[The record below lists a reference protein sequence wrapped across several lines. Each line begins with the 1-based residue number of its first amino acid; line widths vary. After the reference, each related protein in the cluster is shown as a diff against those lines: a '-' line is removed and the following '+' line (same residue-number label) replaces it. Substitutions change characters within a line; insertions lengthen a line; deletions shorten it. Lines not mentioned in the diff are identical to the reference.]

1 MRKNKIG
8 SIILS
13 VAIAFGLWMYVVS
26 NVSSETDIT
35 FEGIPV
41 VREGETI
48 LTERN
53 LMVTNMSANT
63 VSINLAGSRDVL
75 SRIDKSNTSVKIDMS
90 KVTEPGEKIAMNYT
104 PSFPADVSSNDVDIR
119 EKNPSVIYVDV
130 DYRRSYDIPV
140 QVKWTGTRSENYIYD
155 TENYTIDN
163 TVVTITGPATVADQI
178 RYAQVEVD
186 LTNRGESISESF
198 SYTLCDGEG
207 NPVDAKLITTNVE
220 QIRLDAQIQRI
231 QEIELVADVLYG
243 GGATKDNTTVTL
255 NPATIRVSGGDAVLA
270 ELGDTITVGTIN
282 LAEIEKS
289 TKELKYTIALPEGV
303 TNQTGVSEVTVS
315 VIFSGLK
322 TKEFVVENF
331 QKINVPEGMEAE
343 IINANL
349 TVKVRGPEAELN
361 QLEERDITAVVDFT
375 NAEAGTATYK
385 ATITFGEKFPNLGV
399 LKTNSVSATVQAA
412 EG

>member
-1 MRKNKIG
+1 MRKNKIY

-13 VAIAFGLWMYVVS
+13 LAIAFGLWLYVVS

-75 SRIDKSNTSVKIDMS
+75 SKIDKSNTSVKIDMS

-104 PSFPADVSSNDVDIR
+104 PSFPADVSASDLDIR
-119 EKNPSVIYVDV
+119 EKTPSIIYVDV

-155 TENYTIDN
+155 TENYSLDT

-178 RYAQVEVD
+178 RYAQIEVD

-198 SYTLCDGEG
+198 PYTLCDGEG

-231 QEIELVADVLYG
+231 QEIDLVADILYG

-255 NPATIRVSGGDAVLA
+255 NPATIRVSGGEAVLA
-270 ELGDTITVGTIN
+270 ELGDSITVCAIN

-315 VIFSGLK
+315 VTFAGLK

-349 TVKVRGPEAELN
+349 TIKVRGPEAELN
-361 QLEERDITAVVDFT
+361 QLEERDITAVVDFA

>member
-1 MRKNKIG
+1 MRKNKIY
-8 SIILS
+8 SVILS
-13 VAIAFGLWMYVVS
+13 VAIAFGLWLYVVS
-26 NVSSETDIT
+26 NVTSETDIT

-75 SRIDKSNTSVKIDMS
+75 SKIDKSNTSVKIDMS
-90 KVTEPGEKIAMNYT
+90 KITEPGEKIAMNYT
-104 PSFPADVSSNDVDIR
+104 PSFPADVSSSDLDIR
-119 EKNPSVIYVDV
+119 EKNPSIIYVDV

-155 TENYTIDN
+155 TENYTLDN
-163 TVVTITGPATVADQI
+163 MVVTITGPATVADQI
-178 RYAQVEVD
+178 RYAQIEVD

-231 QEIELVADVLYG
+231 QEIDLVADILYG

-255 NPATIRVSGGDAVLA
+255 NPATIRVSGGEAVLA
-270 ELGDTITVGTIN
+270 ELGDSITVCTIN

-315 VIFSGLK
+315 VTFVGLK

-331 QKINVPEGMEAE
+331 QKMNVPEGMEAE
-343 IINANL
+343 IINASL
-349 TVKVRGPEAELN
+349 TIKVRGPEEELAL
-361 QLEERDITAVVDFT
+361 LEERDITAVVDFT
-375 NAEAGTATYK
+375 NAEVGTATYK

-399 LKTNSVSATVQAA
+399 LKTNSVSATVQA

>member
-1 MRKNKIG
+1 MRKNKIY
-8 SIILS
+8 SVILS
-13 VAIAFGLWMYVVS
+13 VAIAFGLWLYVVS
-26 NVSSETDIT
+26 NVTSETDIT

-75 SRIDKSNTSVKIDMS
+75 SKIDKSNTSVKIDMS
-90 KVTEPGEKIAMNYT
+90 KITEPGEKIAMNYT
-104 PSFPADVSSNDVDIR
+104 PSFPADVSSSDLDIR
-119 EKNPSVIYVDV
+119 EKNPSIIYVDV

-155 TENYTIDN
+155 TENYTLDN
-163 TVVTITGPATVADQI
+163 MVVTITGPATVADQI
-178 RYAQVEVD
+178 RYAQIEVD

-231 QEIELVADVLYG
+231 QEIDLVADILYG

-255 NPATIRVSGGDAVLA
+255 NPATIRVSGGEAVLA
-270 ELGDTITVGTIN
+270 ELGDSITVCTIN

-303 TNQTGVSEVTVS
+303 TNQTGVSEVMVS
-315 VIFSGLK
+315 VTFVGLK

-331 QKINVPEGMEAE
+331 QKMNVPEGMEAE
-343 IINANL
+343 IINASL
-349 TVKVRGPEAELN
+349 TIKVRGPEEELAL
-361 QLEERDITAVVDFT
+361 LEERDITAVVDFT
-375 NAEAGTATYK
+375 NAEVGTATYK

-399 LKTNSVSATVQAA
+399 LKTNSVSATVQA

>member
-13 VAIAFGLWMYVVS
+13 VAIAFGLWLYVVS

-53 LMVTNMSANT
+53 LMVTNMSAST

-75 SRIDKSNTSVKIDMS
+75 SKIDKSNTSVKIDMS

-104 PSFPADVSSNDVDIR
+104 PSFPADVSASDLDIR
-119 EKNPSVIYVDV
+119 DKSPSVIYVDV

-178 RYAQVEVD
+178 RYALIEID

-231 QEIELVADVLYG
+231 QEIDLVADVLYG
-243 GGATKDNTTVTL
+243 GGATRDNTTVTL

-270 ELGDTITVGTIN
+270 ELGDSLTVCTIN

-289 TKELKYTIALPEGV
+289 TKDLKYTITLPEGV

-315 VIFSGLK
+315 VTFSGLK
-322 TKEFVVENF
+322 TREFVVDNF

-343 IINANL
+343 IINASL
-349 TVKVRGPEAELN
+349 TIKVRGPEAELA
-361 QLEERDITAVVDFT
+361 QLEERDITVVVDFA

-385 ATITFGEKFPNLGV
+385 ATIGFGEKFPNLGV
-399 LKTNSVSATVQAA
+399 LKTNSVSATVQAV
-412 EG
+412 GG